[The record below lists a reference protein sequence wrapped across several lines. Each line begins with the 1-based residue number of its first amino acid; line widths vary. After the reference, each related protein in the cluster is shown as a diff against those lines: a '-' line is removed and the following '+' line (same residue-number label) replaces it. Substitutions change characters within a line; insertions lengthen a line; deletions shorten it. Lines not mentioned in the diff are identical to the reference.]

1 MKRNFAVQFDSTWSW
16 GTKLDVMKTSTTDLA
31 LRSLHGAKFITF
43 EGGEG
48 AGKSTQIAH
57 LAKRLEAV
65 NVAVMMTREPG
76 GSPFAEEARRLLLD
90 PALAPKSAL
99 AQALLFYA
107 ARADHLEA
115 TIRPALDQARWVLC
129 DRFSDSTR
137 AYQGAA
143 GGVDAA
149 SVEMLDRLVV
159 GDRQPD
165 LTVLMDIDPAAG
177 LQRANA
183 RRLSAS
189 PGAFVVAD
197 TFESRTLDFH
207 QRLRV
212 GFLEIAKTNPQRVV
226 VVDAF
231 QNELAIGDQ
240 IWRVVSSR
248 FNLAPGTKR

>member
-1 MKRNFAVQFDSTWSW
+1 M
-16 GTKLDVMKTSTTDLA
+16 MTSIA
-31 LRSLHGAKFITF
+31 GSVSRFRPGARFITF

-57 LAKRLEAV
+57 LAKRLEVAG
-65 NVAVMMTREPG
+65 VAVKVTREPG

-90 PALAPKSAL
+90 PALAPQSAL

-107 ARADHLEA
+107 ARADHLES
-115 TIRPALDQARWVLC
+115 TIQPALTAAKWVLC

-143 GGVDAA
+143 GGVEGT
-149 SVEMLDRLVV
+149 SLEMLDRLVV
-159 GDRQPD
+159 GARQPD
-165 LTVLMDIDPAAG
+165 LTILLDIDPVAG

-183 RRLSAS
+183 RRVSAS

-207 QRLRV
+207 QRLRA
-212 GFLEIAKTNPQRVV
+212 GFLEIAKANPQRVAV
-226 VVDAF
+226 LDAF
-231 QNELAIGDQ
+231 QNELTIADQ
-240 IWRVVSSR
+240 IWRAVSAR
-248 FNLAPGTKR
+248 FGLATGDAR